1 MVWDIVAFMLSNYA
15 FGAYVNLVILA
26 EILSL
31 LLRMSQAEL
40 VNEALFWL
48 LARLLHDALARAS
61 VSMQWRTYA
70 SKLVNFLFVVNVI
83 ENSKVF
89 YQLLHLWREK
99 FTACWACQDVG
110 RPQVHQTDLA
120 KCVTAMQNTRDLV
133 LVVVSIVANWAIY
146 IHTYVWL
153 YFKL

>member
-1 MVWDIVAFMLSNYA
+1 MLSNYA

-61 VSMQWRTYA
+61 VSMQ
-70 SKLVNFLFVVNVI
+70 
-83 ENSKVF
+83 
-89 YQLLHLWREK
+89 
-99 FTACWACQDVG
+99 
-110 RPQVHQTDLA
+110 
-120 KCVTAMQNTRDLV
+120 
-133 LVVVSIVANWAIY
+133 
-146 IHTYVWL
+146 
-153 YFKL
+153 